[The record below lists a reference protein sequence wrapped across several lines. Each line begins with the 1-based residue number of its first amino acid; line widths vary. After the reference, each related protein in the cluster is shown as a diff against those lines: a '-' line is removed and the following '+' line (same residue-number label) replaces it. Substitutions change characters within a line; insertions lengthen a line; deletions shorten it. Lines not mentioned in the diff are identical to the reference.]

1 MSASP
6 DDPDFLKTLLG
17 PNGSLDTSLNSPLMG
32 IAMGLLQAGGPS
44 RMPVSFGQALGQ
56 GIQTGQ
62 QFQSQG
68 VAHAMQQIELQKQKA
83 QLGFMT
89 DAGQTQAT
97 NPSPGDPTQDP
108 VYQHYVHGAM
118 AGVPGMADL
127 ASQRLNTMKSQYR
140 NLDPKNPQ
148 DLALM
153 GGNAPPVGQTY
164 QTNGF
169 GEIRTAGEPRYKD
182 VTWQSPTDGSVIHG
196 RLDQTTGQVNQF
208 NIPGTGTPSKP
219 QKGDL
224 VVDTPDGPVNIP
236 ASYVAQVKKIAS
248 YDEDMPKSS
257 GRNPVLA
264 RNMNTWVA
272 ALNPDWGEGQFQAK
286 NTVLKSASGGTDAKK
301 LDAFNTIQSHL
312 ASLQQAWSALK
323 NGDIQGANK
332 LANWA
337 GVQFGKAAPSNA
349 AIVNTLVGRELAA
362 VLASGGQVTDADKKE
377 ANVINDQLSQGQQ
390 EGAIANI
397 RNLIGG
403 KTNSVVTRFKA
414 SHLSDNDIKTRFTPD
429 AWQAF
434 QTFQSGQQGSSAAN
448 PAIKSM
454 SNADLLKQLGISGG

>member
-1 MSASP
+1 MSP
-6 DDPDFLKTLLG
+6 DDPSFLQSLLG
-17 PNGSLDTSLNSPLMG
+17 PNGSLNNSMSSPLMG
-32 IAMGLLQAGGPS
+32 LAMGLLQAGGPS
-44 RMPVSFGQALGQ
+44 RMPTSFGQALGQ
-56 GIQTGQ
+56 GMQTGQ
-62 QFQSQG
+62 QFQTQG
-68 VAHAMQQIELQKQKA
+68 VQAAMQQIELQKQKA
-83 QLGFMT
+83 QLGFMNES
-89 DAGQTQAT
+89 AQPQTA
-97 NPSPGDPTQDP
+97 NPNPGDPTQDP
-108 VYQHYVHGAM
+108 IYQHYVHGAM

-153 GGNAPPVGQTY
+153 GGNAPPTGQTY

-182 VTWQSPTDGSVIHG
+182 VTWQSPVDGSTVHG
-196 RLDQTTGQVNQF
+196 RLDQSTGQVSQF
-208 NIPGTGTPSKP
+208 NIPGTGTPAKP
-219 QKGDL
+219 QAGDE
-224 VVDTPDGPVNIP
+224 VVDTPDGQVVIP
-236 ASYVAQVKKIAS
+236 AGYKALVHKLAT
-248 YDEDMPKSS
+248 YDAKMPTATSK
-257 GRNPVLA
+257 NPTLA
-264 RNMNTWVA
+264 KNLTTWTT
-272 ALNPDWGEGQFQAK
+272 ALNPDWGEGQFEAK
-286 NTVLKSASGGTDAKK
+286 NTVLKSASGGADAKK

-312 ASLQQAWSALK
+312 ASLQQAWGALK

-390 EGAIANI
+390 EGAITNI

-429 AWQAF
+429 AWQAY
-434 QTFQSGQQGSSAAN
+434 QSFQSNQQPTDQAGGKTLTYD
-448 PAIKSM
+448 PATGTFK
-454 SNADLLKQLGISGG
+454 

>member
-1 MSASP
+1 
-6 DDPDFLKTLLG
+6 
-17 PNGSLDTSLNSPLMG
+17 MG
-32 IAMGLLQAGGPS
+32 LAMGLLQAGGPS
-44 RMPVSFGQALGQ
+44 RMPTSFGQALGQ
-56 GIQTGQ
+56 GMQTGQ

-68 VAHAMQQIELQKQKA
+68 VQAAMQQIELQKQKA
-83 QLGFMT
+83 QLGFMNES
-89 DAGQTQAT
+89 AQPQTA
-97 NPSPGDPTQDP
+97 NPNPGDPTQDP
-108 VYQHYVHGAM
+108 IYQHYVHGAM
-118 AGVPGMADL
+118 AGVAGMADL

-153 GGNAPPVGQTY
+153 GGNAPPAGQTY

-169 GEIRTAGEPRYKD
+169 GEIRTAGEKRYSNESWPD
-182 VTWQSPTDGSVIHG
+182 PSDGHIVHG
-196 RLDQTTGQVNQF
+196 RIDNVTGKITQLDT
-208 NIPGTGTPSKP
+208 PGSGP

-224 VVDTPDGPVNIP
+224 VVDTSDGPVNIP

-257 GRNPVLA
+257 GRNPILA

-286 NTVLKSASGGTDAKK
+286 NTVLKSASGGSDAKK

-312 ASLQQAWSALK
+312 ASLQQAWGALK

-390 EGAIANI
+390 EGAITNI

-429 AWQAF
+429 AWQAY
-434 QTFQSGQQGSSAAN
+434 QSFQSNQQPTEQAGGKTLTYD
-448 PAIKSM
+448 PAT
-454 SNADLLKQLGISGG
+454 GGFH